1 MSMSDPIS
9 DLLTRIRNAQA
20 RGKPDV
26 CLPSSNKK
34 IAILKVCEEEGYIDG
49 YRIEGTEKKPVLR
62 VMLKYYN
69 NKPVFELIKRIS
81 RPGLRSYKKHN
92 ELPRVMDGFGVAIVT
107 TSKGV
112 MSDRAARAL
121 GLGGEILCF
130 IA

>member
-1 MSMSDPIS
+1 MSMNDPIS

-20 RGKPDV
+20 RGKPEV
-26 CLPSSNKK
+26 VLPSSKAK
-34 IAILKVCEEEGYIDG
+34 IAILKVCEEEGYING
-49 YRIEGTEKKPVLR
+49 YTVEGTEQKPVLK
-62 VMLKYYN
+62 VMLKYHN

-81 RPGLRSYKKHN
+81 RPGLRTYKKHD
-92 ELPRVMDGFGVAIVT
+92 ELPRVMDGYGVAIVT